1 MTELGGRL
9 RDVGS
14 IDEAVEFL
22 LQHWPDQRSRKF
34 NTARQACLDALEG
47 KQTVEAART
56 AFIVAAKEAGIYV
69 KEKTHSSRDT

>member
-1 MTELGGRL
+1 
-9 RDVGS
+9 
-14 IDEAVEFL
+14 
-22 LQHWPDQRSRKF
+22 
-34 NTARQACLDALEG
+34 LEG